1 MAVLFSLGNTLVD
14 AKEILAKKSSLK
26 NLKKKNGK
34 IEFRSGTV
42 TARGVER
49 NKVAFTPI
57 GIGKPLSLQIMSV
70 YTGDAPKKVIGGNKD
85 LLIASATKYM
95 HLSNAQP
102 RAINQVYRK
111 VESRTIFGPSAFDE
125 GCPVIYYL
133 SLIHI

>member
-1 MAVLFSLGNTLVD
+1 M
-14 AKEILAKKSSLK
+14 
-26 NLKKKNGK
+26 
-34 IEFRSGTV
+34 
-42 TARGVER
+42 ER

-111 VESRTIFGPSAFDE
+111 VESRKIFGPSAFDE
-125 GCPVIYYL
+125 GCPVIYYSPAVEADSIVSSVEIMASKFDKDGFNL
-133 SLIHI
+133 SLIHISEPTRPY